1 MVETLVELSSS
12 WTFDNSRGLLAY
24 IGPGAGLAIAG
35 SFLAILIAVL
45 MALVAIFTW
54 PFRLLWRLLRGKR
67 RRPGEAKVGRVVVLG
82 LDGLDADLTEKFLEE
97 GLLPNLATLR
107 GQGAYRRLGTTYPPL
122 SPVAWSSFST
132 GSNPGKHNIF
142 DFISRNPA
150 TYGPVI
156 SSVHIRPP
164 RRSMPIG
171 PYRLP
176 ISKAQIRGLRKS
188 KPFWSVLGDAGVFS
202 AILRVPITF
211 PCDKFDGVQLAAM
224 SVPDV
229 LGTQGTHFR
238 YVQTNGES
246 ANKPATSKPAKGES
260 SDSYGA
266 GQCLPLEPQGNVL
279 AGYLQGPA
287 NPLRG
292 DAEEV
297 RIPFTVKRIS
307 DHRAVLTIESQR
319 LELIVGQH
327 SEWTRVTFRLAPAV
341 KLRGI
346 CRFNLRQVKPHL
358 ELYCT
363 PIQFD
368 PASPAMPISH
378 PPTYAHYL
386 SRRQGLFSTLGLA
399 EDTSALTDGTLSEDT
414 FLEQAYQIHDE
425 RRQMFFDALHRVRQ
439 GLVVCVFDGP
449 DRIQHMFWR
458 FMDPG
463 HPALGD
469 QPNTH
474 ATAIREMYQKMD
486 LLVGEAREKIGPN
499 TALFVM
505 SDHGFKP
512 FRRNVDLNRW
522 LLENG
527 YLHLKD
533 GAQAS
538 PHSYL
543 ADVDWQQTRAFAVGL
558 SGLFIN
564 EQGRESQGIVPAGT
578 EKNQLVCEIAE
589 KLTGLVDPDDGTVAI
604 HEAVPRERAYHGPYV
619 EGAPDIVAGYNV
631 GYRVSWDSA
640 VGKTSPT
647 VFSNNVKPWSGDHC
661 IHPTLVPGV
670 LFSSIPLEDSDAH
683 ITDLAPTTLDLLG
696 VPTPGYMDGKSLL
709 CDGETFSS
717 T

>member
-1 MVETLVELSSS
+1 MVEPLVELSSS
-12 WTFDNSRGLLAY
+12 WTINSLNGLFAY

-45 MALVAIFTW
+45 MALLAIFTW
-54 PFRLLWRLLRGKR
+54 PFRLVWRLLRGKR
-67 RRPGEAKVGRVVVLG
+67 RRSREAKVGRVVVLG
-82 LDGLDADLTEKFLEE
+82 LDGLDADLTENFLDE

-164 RRSMPIG
+164 RRTLPIG

-176 ISKAQIRGLRKS
+176 VSRAEIRGLRRS
-188 KPFWSVLGDAGVFS
+188 KPFWSVLSDAGVFS
-202 AILRVPITF
+202 AVLRVPITF
-211 PCDKFDGVQLAAM
+211 PCDRFDGVQLAAM

-238 YVQTNGES
+238 YVENNGES
-246 ANKPATSKPAKGES
+246 ASRLSNDES
-260 SDSYGA
+260 VDSYGA
-266 GQCLPLEPQGNVL
+266 GQRVPLKPKGNVL
-279 AGYLQGPA
+279 AGHLQGPA

-292 DAEEV
+292 DGQEV
-297 RIPFTVKRIS
+297 RMPFTVKRES
-307 DHRAVLTIESQR
+307 DQKAVITIGSQR
-319 LELIVGQH
+319 MELVVGQH
-327 SEWTRVTFRLAPAV
+327 SQWTRVTFRLAPAV

-346 CRFNLRQVKPHL
+346 CRFNLRQVEPQV

-368 PASPAMPISH
+368 PTSPAMPISH
-378 PPTYAHYL
+378 PPAYAHYL
-386 SRRQGLFSTLGLA
+386 SRRQGLFATLGLA
-399 EDTSALTDGTLSEDT
+399 EDTSALSDGTLSEDT

-425 RRQMFFDALHRVRQ
+425 RRQMFFDALDRVRH

-469 QPNTH
+469 RPNTH

-486 LLVGEAREKIGPN
+486 ALVGEAREKIGPD

-522 LLENG
+522 LLEND
-527 YLHLKD
+527 YLRLKD

-538 PHSYL
+538 PNSYL

-564 EQGRESQGIVPAGT
+564 QQGREAQGIVPAGT
-578 EKNQLVCEIAE
+578 QKDQLVSEIAE
-589 KLTGLVDPDDGTVAI
+589 KLTGLVDPDHGTVAI
-604 HEAVPRERAYHGPYV
+604 HEAVPRERAYQGPYV

-661 IHPTLVPGV
+661 IHPALVPGV
-670 LFSSIPLEDSDAH
+670 LFSSIPLDDRNAH

-696 VPTPGYMDGKSLL
+696 VPVPEYMDGKSLL
-709 CDGETFSS
+709 CEGENFSS